1 VHGEVLQKFGDGLGV
16 LVGVDLD
23 DLPPAH
29 PDDVHTVVAVD
40 GPVGTGL
47 LVAARPRPPSPLRPA
62 RRRRRACPST
72 PRSASPR
79 RPRRPAR
86 PGPVGGCRRSRP
98 AGAGRTSSADL
109 SPIPGRPRKWQ
120 AAPSMMPVGPPTRQN
135 TSPPCGAAT
144 VRPSRSVRPCRSPA
158 RGPGRT
164 RTVVGLPVMTALWP
178 PGRWC
183 AGHAARSEGF
193 PVQAGRYP
201 PDQERSPCAYVACRP
216 SDSS

>member
-1 VHGEVLQKFGDGLGV
+1 MHDLLGLELAVVLGTAMLACGV
-16 LVGVDLD
+16 LARRLRIA
-23 DLPPAH
+23 PPA
-29 PDDVHTVVAVD
+29 P
-40 GPVGTGL
+40 
-47 LVAARPRPPSPLRPA
+47 AARPRPRPPSPLRPA

-109 SPIPGRPRKWQ
+109 SPIPGRPRTWQ
-120 AAPSMMPVGPPTRQN
+120 TAPSMMPVGSPTRQN

-158 RGPGRT
+158 RVRAEPLRWSGS
-164 RTVVGLPVMTALWP
+164 PVMTALWP
-178 PGRWC
+178 PGRWPRRPVGGGPGSGRSAS
-183 AGHAARSEGF
+183 AGSGA
-193 PVQAGRYP
+193 Q
-201 PDQERSPCAYVACRP
+201 PCAYVACRP
-216 SDSS
+216 SDT